1 MQDLQIK
8 LYSTPTCGAC
18 RTLKTQ
24 LPKSQYVKNI
34 QEINLLADEEEF
46 KYARDHNV
54 ASVPTIRVTYGDRE
68 FFITGLR
75 PIDMIDGLIT
85 EFINY

>member
-1 MQDLQIK
+1 MKNLEIK

-18 RTLKTQ
+18 RSLKAQ
-24 LPKSQYVKNI
+24 LPKSLYAQNI
-34 QEINLLADEEEF
+34 EEINLLADEKEF

-54 ASVPTIRVTYGDRE
+54 ASVPTLRVTSGDRE

-75 PIDMIDGLIT
+75 PIEMIDGLIT
-85 EFINY
+85 EFLNY